1 MDPIIKDVLLN
12 NLYFLRSELIVNEGY
27 LKQWLD
33 ERDRGQKKADEL
45 AQSIEDC
52 RRKIEAIERLI
63 EDCRRKIEAI
73 ERLIEHDEND
83 LPTLES

>member
-1 MDPIIKDVLLN
+1 MDPIIKDMLSR
-12 NLYFLRSELIVNEGY
+12 NLTFLRSELIVNEGY

-63 EDCRRKIEAI
+63 E
-73 ERLIEHDEND
+73 HDEND

>member
-33 ERDRGQKKADEL
+33 ERDRYQKKAEEL
-45 AQSIEDC
+45 VQSIEDC
-52 RRKIEAIERLI
+52 RRKIEAIEQF
-63 EDCRRKIEAI
+63 
-73 ERLIEHDEND
+73 IEHNGND

>member
-1 MDPIIKDVLLN
+1 MDPIVEDVLSK
-12 NLYFLRSELIVNEGY
+12 NLFCLRSELAVNESH

-33 ERDRGQKKADEL
+33 ERNRYQKKAEEL
-45 AQSIEDC
+45 FQS
-52 RRKIEAIERLI
+52 I